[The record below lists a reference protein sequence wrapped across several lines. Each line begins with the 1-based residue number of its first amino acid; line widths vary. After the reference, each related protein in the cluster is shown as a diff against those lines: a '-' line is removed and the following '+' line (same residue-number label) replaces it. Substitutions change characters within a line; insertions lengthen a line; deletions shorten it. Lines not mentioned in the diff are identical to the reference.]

1 MKTAALLF
9 LAIALVVP
17 LHADDA
23 AAGHPPL
30 QIKRTTSPIVI
41 DGDLSDAAWKDAVPV
56 TQWYETNPG
65 DNVEPKVK
73 SVGYLLYDDHYLY
86 AGFDFQDPDPKQIH
100 APYND
105 RDHIG
110 GNTDDYAGVILD
122 TRFDH
127 KTAILFL
134 ATPRGIQYDSVSDDT
149 TGNEDASPDF
159 FWDSAAK
166 IGDHGWTLEIRIPLT
181 TLRYDSHDPQ
191 TWGIMLYRNWPRD
204 RRYQIFANKL
214 PRGGNCFI
222 CNENELDGLRGL
234 PPGGHL
240 VAAPYVT
247 AKSIGEPRAGIEG
260 EPIVTRPVGFDGGA
274 DVKWTPTADMALD
287 ATINPDFSQIESDV
301 AVIST
306 NERFAIFLPEKRP
319 FFLEGIELFNTPM
332 QAVYTR
338 TITSPRWGAR
348 STGKFG
354 GNAYTV
360 LVAQDRGGGDVILP
374 SATGSDF
381 GFQDFQSTDFIGRV
395 RHDIGKSF
403 VSFLVTDRE
412 ENGGA
417 HNRVFGPDFQIRGKT
432 ETLTGQFLVSDTRT
446 PNRPDLA
453 AEWNG
458 QTLRAHAYD
467 LWWSHS
473 TQTFDAFYEHKN
485 FGDRFRADSGF
496 IPQVG
501 YVGNYLETGYT
512 IYPKGFFSRVRF
524 YTFGQYDNQNDDGL
538 LYRLVSA
545 GFGAD
550 GKYRSFTR
558 IRLAYD
564 RVRNGNTVFPRHQ
577 LVWQEQFSINDFL
590 SQIETDGWVGQQVDF
605 SNNRLGRG
613 ASINLKA
620 TLRPTDH
627 LELALT
633 DGFRWLDVNVPNV
646 NGSRVFTAQVERIR
660 ATYTFNRNLFL
671 RAIVQNQRTAL
682 DPALFSEQV
691 DSRSGSFA
699 TQLLF
704 AYKLNWQTVLYAGY
718 GDLRDVTASQGD
730 FVKVGRQF
738 FTKVSYA
745 FQR

>member
-1 MKTAALLF
+1 MKA
-9 LAIALVVP
+9 AIAPLVLLVALSALADDGHP
-17 LHADDA
+17 TLHASRITA
-23 AAGHPPL
+23 
-30 QIKRTTSPIVI
+30 PISI
-41 DGDLSDAAWKDAVPV
+41 DGDLSDSGWKEATRVDR
-56 TQWYETNPG
+56 WWETNPG

-73 SVGYLLYDDHYLY
+73 QTAWIGYDDKFFY
-86 AGFDFQDPDPKQIH
+86 AAFDLQDPDPKQIH
-100 APYND
+100 APFND

-134 ATPRGIQYDSVSDDT
+134 ATPRGVQYDSVSDDT
-149 TGNEDASPDF
+149 TGNEDSSPDF

-166 IGDHGWTLEIRIPLT
+166 INDHGWTLEIRIPLT
-181 TLRYDSHDPQ
+181 TLRYDSRDPQ
-191 TWGIMLYRNWPRD
+191 TWGILLYRNWPRE

-222 CNENELDGLRGL
+222 CNEDPLDGLQGL

-247 AKSIGEPRAGIEG
+247 EKSIGEPRGGVTGA
-260 EPIVTRPVGFDGGA
+260 PLVTRPVASNAGA
-274 DVKWTPTADMALD
+274 DVKWTPTADTAVD

-301 AVIST
+301 AVITT

-319 FFLEGIELFNTPM
+319 FFLEGFELFSTPM

-354 GNAYTV
+354 DNAYTF

-374 SATGSDF
+374 SATSSDF
-381 GFQDFQSTDFIGRV
+381 AFQDFQSTDFIGRM

-403 VSFLVTDRE
+403 VSFLITDRE
-412 ENGGA
+412 ESGGA
-417 HNRVFGPDFQIRGKT
+417 HNRVFGPDFQIRK
-432 ETLTGQFLVSDTRT
+432 EHDTLTGQFLVSDTRT

-453 AEWNG
+453 EEWNG
-458 QTLRAHAYD
+458 RTMRAHAYD
-467 LWWSHS
+467 LWWQH
-473 TQTFDAFYEHKN
+473 QTPKFDVFYERKN

-501 YVGNYLETGYT
+501 YTGNYFETGYT
-512 IYPKGFFSRVRF
+512 IHPTGFFNRVR
-524 YTFGQYDNQNDDGL
+524 YSLLGEYDTQNDDGL

-545 GFGAD
+545 AVGAD
-550 GKYRSFTR
+550 GKYRSFSR
-558 IRLAYD
+558 VRYAYD
-564 RVRNGNTVFPRHQ
+564 KVRNGDTLFPRHQ
-577 LVWQEQFSINDFL
+577 VLFQEQFSVNDFL
-590 SQIETDGWVGQQVDF
+590 SQIETDGWIGQQVDF

-613 ASINLKA
+613 ASINLSA
-620 TLRPTDH
+620 VLRPTDH
-627 LELALT
+627 LELVLT
-633 DGFRWLDVNVPNV
+633 NGVRWLNVSDT
-646 NGSRVFTAQVERIR
+646 GHVFTAQAERVR
-660 ATYTFNRNLFL
+660 ATYTFNRNAFL
-671 RAIVQNQRTAL
+671 RAIVQNQRTVRNPQL
-682 DPALFSEQV
+682 YIDNTV
-691 DSRSGSFA
+691 DSRDGSLA

-718 GDLRDVTASQGD
+718 GDLRDVDALDGA
-730 FVKVGRQF
+730 FVKSSRQF